1 MGIVDSF
8 KGFIGIDNEND
19 EYDEYDDAYD
29 EEYDDEEVEEEFRRP
44 QTFTSSRRS
53 TVGSVQT
60 SPGRGSISIIKIKK
74 YEDAETLA
82 SILKS
87 GRPIIFDVAEMEE
100 PKEAGKVVDFMSGA
114 VFGLDGSI
122 KRVSGGIFLAVPNT
136 MNITNDEINKR
147 ASSSIKLDF

>member
-19 EYDEYDDAYD
+19 DYDEYDDNYD
-29 EEYDDEEVEEEFRRP
+29 EEYDDEEEEEPRRVQSYSAP
-44 QTFTSSRRS
+44 RRNNIIP
-53 TVGSVQT
+53 VQ
-60 SPGRGSISIIKIKK
+60 SAPGRGSISIIKIKK

-87 GRPIIFDVAEMEE
+87 GRPIIFDVGEMEE

-114 VFGLDGSI
+114 VFGLDGNI